1 MITIRGRGASMFEI
15 KNQSCHGIGAI
26 VIIIYQGRKGFVFI
40 VTVPNSPVFLPP
52 GVCFIELSYNIM
64 CAAQIT
70 IMYSNPV
77 LVALLAW
84 ALRGEVLSL
93 RGCAGIAVT
102 LLGVVV
108 VAQPPFLF
116 GGHEW
121 SPTRLAG
128 RLLGSTCLAPP
139 RAHLVAMCT
148 IGGRVL
154 LNHGNMGQ
162 CMLIGY

>member
-1 MITIRGRGASMFEI
+1 MEDRRAFYVEMQRAITALKVSW
-15 KNQSCHGIGAI
+15 CA
-26 VIIIYQGRKGFVFI
+26 
-40 VTVPNSPVFLPP
+40 P
-52 GVCFIELSYNIM
+52 GSLKAWICLTAFM
-64 CAAQIT
+64 CPAQIT

-93 RGCAGIAVT
+93 RGCLGIAVT

-128 RLLGSTCLAPP
+128 EDLYPQCLSTNPLP
-139 RAHLVAMCT
+139 V
-148 IGGRVL
+148 
-154 LNHGNMGQ
+154 
-162 CMLIGY
+162 